1 MNYPICWPGTKI
13 VKSSG
18 NGFDWR
24 DGDMHEATSDLRRT
38 RITPPKPG
46 RLLDSAG
53 RTGVVTLR
61 PRNINAIS
69 IDPHPLKSAGKTAR
83 LKGKT

>member
-1 MNYPICWPGTKI
+1 MNYPICWPGTKT
-13 VKSSG
+13 VKSTHTA
-18 NGFDWR
+18 FTWQA
-24 DGDMHEATSDLRRT
+24 EKLPEQPT
-38 RITPPKPG
+38 RSRGRLAKRNTG

-53 RTGVVTLR
+53 RAGVVRLE